1 MVLVVAGP
9 ARERGCREGEGEG
22 AGQRKESAGAFHDV
36 DSREWVYA
44 AAVRSLQQR
53 IAGSETAKA
62 AGLAVAALAANAVA
76 VVVTVVFT
84 RLLGDE
90 DYGALAALM
99 STFTILAVA
108 GSSLQ
113 VAVARDTALGRLGG
127 AASAAQALRAW
138 TRTLLVV
145 LVGVVIASA
154 LMREGIASLVGVSEQ
169 PWAAACVPPTGI
181 LWLLLS
187 LQRGV
192 LQGLGAYAPV
202 GWSVVSEAVGRL
214 VAGCLLV
221 VLGAG
226 VVGAYLGTPLAMA
239 ATSLALARV
248 VHRRAAADRRPVVKA
263 RAHELRTLVVAGWA
277 PIVGLLLL
285 AALQNV
291 DVIMAKREMTASDAG
306 AYAAA
311 VVAAKLVVWVAIG
324 IGLHLL
330 PEATRRAA
338 AGIDPRPVLLRALG
352 LLAIVAVPSLIIFTV
367 APETLLRVAFGE
379 EFVTAATASAQRNAV
394 RCSASMYCTASV
406 DTARSVIARP
416 RIGRASA
423 AVACL
428 GLAARARPAQAVAV
442 AEPERWERIAD
453 APDPEPVR
461 D

>member
-1 MVLVVAGP
+1 
-9 ARERGCREGEGEG
+9 
-22 AGQRKESAGAFHDV
+22 
-36 DSREWVYA
+36 
-44 AAVRSLQQR
+44 VRSLQQR

-127 AASAAQALRAW
+127 AASAAQAVRAW

-145 LVGVVIASA
+145 LVGVAIASA
-154 LMREGIASLVGVSEQ
+154 LMREGIAALVGVREE
-169 PWAAACVPPTGI
+169 PWAAACVPPTGV

-239 ATSLALARV
+239 ATSLVLAQV
-248 VHRRAAADRRPVVKA
+248 LHRRAATDSGPAVKA

-291 DVIMAKREMTASDAG
+291 DVIMAKREMTDSDAG

-338 AGIDPRPVLLRALG
+338 AGIDPRPVLVRALG
-352 LLAIVAVPSLIIFTV
+352 LLAIVAVPSLAIFMI

-379 EFVTAATASAQRNAV
+379 EFVSAADALPILGLAMTLLAVSTLAVQYMLALHRTAFLWALAVAAIAEPLLLSAGDPDMRSFAEIVLAV
-394 RCSASMYCTASV
+394 QA
-406 DTARSVIARP
+406 
-416 RIGRASA
+416 GA

-428 GLAARARPAQAVAV
+428 GLAVRARPAKAVV
-442 AEPERWERIAD
+442 LAEPGPWDPIAD
-453 APDPEPVR
+453 APGPEPVATDASR

>member
-1 MVLVVAGP
+1 M
-9 ARERGCREGEGEG
+9 
-22 AGQRKESAGAFHDV
+22 
-36 DSREWVYA
+36 
-44 AAVRSLQQR
+44 QQR

-145 LVGVVIASA
+145 LVGVAIASA
-154 LMREGIASLVGVSEQ
+154 LMREGIAGLVGVREE
-169 PWAAACVPPTGI
+169 PWAAACVPPTGV

-192 LQGLGAYAPV
+192 LQGIGAYGPV

-226 VVGAYLGTPLAMA
+226 VAGAYLGTPLAMA
-239 ATSLALARV
+239 ATSVALAQV
-248 VHRRAAADRRPVVKA
+248 VHRRAAADRSPIVKA

-330 PEATRRAA
+330 PEATRRVA
-338 AGIDPRPVLLRALG
+338 AGVDPRPVLLRALG
-352 LLAIVAVPSLIIFTV
+352 LLAIVAVPSLIVFTV

-379 EFVTAATASAQRNAV
+379 EFVSAADALPILGLAMTLLAVSTLAVQYMLALHRTAFLYALAV
-394 RCSASMYCTASV
+394 AA
-406 DTARSVIARP
+406 IAEP
-416 RIGRASA
+416 LLLSGGDAEMRAFAEIVLAVQAAA

-428 GLAARARPAQAVAV
+428 GLALRARPARAAVV
-442 AEPERWERIAD
+442 AAPERWEPIAD
-453 APDPEPVR
+453 APDPQPVR
-461 D
+461 TSD

>member
-1 MVLVVAGP
+1 M
-9 ARERGCREGEGEG
+9 
-22 AGQRKESAGAFHDV
+22 
-36 DSREWVYA
+36 
-44 AAVRSLQQR
+44 RSLQQR

-90 DYGALAALM
+90 DYGALAALL

-138 TRTLLVV
+138 TRTLLLV

-154 LMREGIASLVGVSEQ
+154 LMREGIASLVGVSEE

-239 ATSLALARV
+239 ATSLALAQV
-248 VHRRAAADRRPVVKA
+248 VHRRAAADRSPVVKV

-379 EFVTAATASAQRNAV
+379 EFVTAADALPILGLAMTLLAVSTLAVQYMLALHRTAFLWALAV
-394 RCSASMYCTASV
+394 AAIAEPLLLSGGDPDM
-406 DTARSVIARP
+406 RSFAEIVLAVQ
-416 RIGRASA
+416 AVA

>member
-1 MVLVVAGP
+1 
-9 ARERGCREGEGEG
+9 
-22 AGQRKESAGAFHDV
+22 
-36 DSREWVYA
+36 
-44 AAVRSLQQR
+44 VRSLQQR

-127 AASAAQALRAW
+127 AASAARALRAW
-138 TRTLLVV
+138 TRTLLLV

-154 LMREGIASLVGVSEQ
+154 LLREGIASLVGVSEE
-169 PWAAACVPPTGI
+169 PWAAACVPPTGV

-239 ATSLALARV
+239 ATSVALAQV
-248 VHRRAAADRRPVVKA
+248 VHRRAAADRDPGVVSRSDTTPMDGEA
-263 RAHELRTLVVAGWA
+263 VHELRTLVVAGWA

-352 LLAIVAVPSLIIFTV
+352 LLAVVAVPSLIIFTV

-379 EFVTAATASAQRNAV
+379 EFVTAADALPILGLAMTLLAVSTLAVQYMLALHRTAFLWALAV
-394 RCSASMYCTASV
+394 AAVAEPLLLSGGDPDM
-406 DTARSVIARP
+406 RSFAEIVLAVQ
-416 RIGRASA
+416 AVA

-428 GLAARARPAQAVAV
+428 GLAARARPAQPVAV

>member
-1 MVLVVAGP
+1 
-9 ARERGCREGEGEG
+9 
-22 AGQRKESAGAFHDV
+22 
-36 DSREWVYA
+36 
-44 AAVRSLQQR
+44 
-53 IAGSETAKA
+53 
-62 AGLAVAALAANAVA
+62 
-76 VVVTVVFT
+76 
-84 RLLGDE
+84 
-90 DYGALAALM
+90 
-99 STFTILAVA
+99 
-108 GSSLQ
+108 
-113 VAVARDTALGRLGG
+113 
-127 AASAAQALRAW
+127 
-138 TRTLLVV
+138 
-145 LVGVVIASA
+145 
-154 LMREGIASLVGVSEQ
+154 
-169 PWAAACVPPTGI
+169 VPPTGV

-192 LQGLGAYAPV
+192 LQGIGAYGPV

-239 ATSLALARV
+239 ATSVALAQV
-248 VHRRAAADRRPVVKA
+248 VHRRAAADHGPIVKA

-330 PEATRRAA
+330 PEATRRVA
-338 AGIDPRPVLLRALG
+338 AGVDPRPVLLRALG
-352 LLAIVAVPSLIIFTV
+352 LLAIVAVPSLIVFTV

-379 EFVTAATASAQRNAV
+379 AFVSAADALPILGLAMTLLAVSTLAVQYMLALHRTAFLYALAV
-394 RCSASMYCTASV
+394 AA
-406 DTARSVIARP
+406 IAEP
-416 RIGRASA
+416 LLLSGGDAEMRAFAEIVLAVQAAA

-428 GLAARARPAQAVAV
+428 GLALRARPARAAVVTA
-442 AEPERWERIAD
+442 PERWGPIAD
-453 APDPEPVR
+453 APDPQPVR
-461 D
+461 TSD

>member
-1 MVLVVAGP
+1 M
-9 ARERGCREGEGEG
+9 
-22 AGQRKESAGAFHDV
+22 
-36 DSREWVYA
+36 
-44 AAVRSLQQR
+44 QQR

-138 TRTLLVV
+138 TRTLVVV
-145 LVGVVIASA
+145 LVGVAIASA
-154 LMREGIASLVGVSEQ
+154 LMREGIAGLVGVREE
-169 PWAAACVPPTGI
+169 PWAAACVPPTGV

-192 LQGLGAYAPV
+192 LQGIGAYGPV

-226 VVGAYLGTPLAMA
+226 VAGAYLGTPLAMA
-239 ATSLALARV
+239 ATSVALAQV
-248 VHRRAAADRRPVVKA
+248 VHRRAAADRSPIVKA

-330 PEATRRAA
+330 PEATRRVA
-338 AGIDPRPVLLRALG
+338 AGVDPRPVLLRALG
-352 LLAIVAVPSLIIFTV
+352 LLAIVAVPSLIVFTV

-379 EFVTAATASAQRNAV
+379 EFVSAADALPILGLAMTLLAVSTLAVQYMLALHRTAFLYALAV
-394 RCSASMYCTASV
+394 AA
-406 DTARSVIARP
+406 IAEP
-416 RIGRASA
+416 LLLSGGDAEMRAFAEIVLAVQAAA

-428 GLAARARPAQAVAV
+428 GLALRARPARAAVV
-442 AEPERWERIAD
+442 AAPERWEPIAD
-453 APDPEPVR
+453 APDPQPVR
-461 D
+461 TSD

>member
-1 MVLVVAGP
+1 MGS
-9 ARERGCREGEGEG
+9 G
-22 AGQRKESAGAFHDV
+22 STI
-36 DSREWVYA
+36 YA

-138 TRTLLVV
+138 TRTLLLV

-226 VVGAYLGTPLAMA
+226 VVGAYVGTPLAMA
-239 ATSLALARV
+239 ATSLALVQV
-248 VHRRAAADRRPVVKA
+248 VHRRAAADRSPVVKA

-379 EFVTAATASAQRNAV
+379 EFVTAADALPILGLAMTLLAVSTLAVQYMLALHRTAFLWALAV
-394 RCSASMYCTASV
+394 AAIAEPLLLSGGDPDM
-406 DTARSVIARP
+406 RSFAEIVLAVQ
-416 RIGRASA
+416 AVA

>member
-1 MVLVVAGP
+1 VRP
-9 ARERGCREGEGEG
+9 A
-22 AGQRKESAGAFHDV
+22 STI
-36 DSREWVYA
+36 YA
-44 AAVRSLQQR
+44 PAVRSLQQR

-127 AASAAQALRAW
+127 AASAAKALRAW

-145 LVGVVIASA
+145 LVGVVVASA
-154 LMREGIASLVGVSEQ
+154 LMREGIASLVGVSEE
-169 PWAAACVPPTGI
+169 PWAAACVPPTGV

-221 VLGAG
+221 VVGAG

-248 VHRRAAADRRPVVKA
+248 LHRRAAEDRSPVVTA

-330 PEATRRAA
+330 PEATRRAT

-352 LLAIVAVPSLIIFTV
+352 LLAIVAVPSLIIFTI

-379 EFVTAATASAQRNAV
+379 EFVTAADALPILGLAMTLLAVSTLAVQYMLALHRTAFLWALAV
-394 RCSASMYCTASV
+394 AAIAEPLLLSGGDPGM
-406 DTARSVIARP
+406 RSFAEIVLAVQ
-416 RIGRASA
+416 AAA

-428 GLAARARPAQAVAV
+428 GLAARARPAQAVAM
-442 AEPERWERIAD
+442 AAPERWERIAD
-453 APDPEPVR
+453 APDPQPVR

>member
-1 MVLVVAGP
+1 M
-9 ARERGCREGEGEG
+9 
-22 AGQRKESAGAFHDV
+22 
-36 DSREWVYA
+36 
-44 AAVRSLQQR
+44 RSLQQR

-138 TRTLLVV
+138 TRTLLLV

-239 ATSLALARV
+239 ATSLALVHV
-248 VHRRAAADRRPVVKA
+248 VHRRAAADRSPVVKA

-379 EFVTAATASAQRNAV
+379 EFVTAADALPILGLAMTLLAVSTLAVQYMLALHRTAFLWALAV
-394 RCSASMYCTASV
+394 AAIAEPLLLSGGDPDM
-406 DTARSVIARP
+406 RSFAEIVLAVQ
-416 RIGRASA
+416 AVA

-442 AEPERWERIAD
+442 AEAERWDRIAD

>member
-1 MVLVVAGP
+1 
-9 ARERGCREGEGEG
+9 
-22 AGQRKESAGAFHDV
+22 
-36 DSREWVYA
+36 
-44 AAVRSLQQR
+44 VRSLQQR

-76 VVVTVVFT
+76 IVVTVVFT

-145 LVGVVIASA
+145 LVGVAIASA
-154 LMREGIASLVGVSEQ
+154 LMREGIAGLVGVREE
-169 PWAAACVPPTGI
+169 PWAAACVPPTGV

-192 LQGLGAYAPV
+192 LQGIGAYGPV

-239 ATSLALARV
+239 ATSVALAQV
-248 VHRRAAADRRPVVKA
+248 VHRRAAADHGPIVKA

-330 PEATRRAA
+330 PEATRRVA
-338 AGIDPRPVLLRALG
+338 AGVDPRPVLLRALG
-352 LLAIVAVPSLIIFTV
+352 LLAIVAVPSLIVFTV

-379 EFVTAATASAQRNAV
+379 AFVSAADALPILGLAMTLLAVSTLAVQYMLALHRTAFLYALAV
-394 RCSASMYCTASV
+394 AA
-406 DTARSVIARP
+406 IAEP
-416 RIGRASA
+416 LLLSGGDAEMRAFAEIVLAVQAAA

-428 GLAARARPAQAVAV
+428 GLALRARPARAAVVTA
-442 AEPERWERIAD
+442 PERWGPIAD
-453 APDPEPVR
+453 APDPQPVR
-461 D
+461 TSD

>member
-1 MVLVVAGP
+1 M
-9 ARERGCREGEGEG
+9 
-22 AGQRKESAGAFHDV
+22 

-145 LVGVVIASA
+145 LVGVALASA
-154 LMREGIASLVGVSEQ
+154 LMREGIAALVGVREE
-169 PWAAACVPPTGI
+169 PWAAACVPPTGV

-192 LQGLGAYAPV
+192 LQGIGAYAPV

-226 VVGAYLGTPLAMA
+226 VAGAYLGTPLAMA
-239 ATSLALARV
+239 ATS
-248 VHRRAAADRRPVVKA
+248 RRARAGGPPPRRGGPRV
-263 RAHELRTLVVAGWA
+263 
-277 PIVGLLLL
+277 P
-285 AALQNV
+285 
-291 DVIMAKREMTASDAG
+291 SS
-306 AYAAA
+306 
-311 VVAAKLVVWVAIG
+311 
-324 IGLHLL
+324 
-330 PEATRRAA
+330 RRARTSCGRSSSR
-338 AGIDPRPVLLRALG
+338 AGRRSSG
-352 LLAIVAVPSLIIFTV
+352 SCCS
-367 APETLLRVAFGE
+367 R
-379 EFVTAATASAQRNAV
+379 
-394 RCSASMYCTASV
+394 RCRTST
-406 DTARSVIARP
+406 
-416 RIGRASA
+416 
-423 AVACL
+423 
-428 GLAARARPAQAVAV
+428 
-442 AEPERWERIAD
+442 
-453 APDPEPVR
+453 
-461 D
+461 

>member
-1 MVLVVAGP
+1 M
-9 ARERGCREGEGEG
+9 
-22 AGQRKESAGAFHDV
+22 

-154 LMREGIASLVGVSEQ
+154 LMREGIASLVGVSEE

-226 VVGAYLGTPLAMA
+226 VAGAYLGTPLAMA

-248 VHRRAAADRRPVVKA
+248 VHRRAATDRSPVVKA

-338 AGIDPRPVLLRALG
+338 AGIEPRPVLLRALG
-352 LLAIVAVPSLIIFTV
+352 LLAVVAVPSLVIFTV

-379 EFVTAATASAQRNAV
+379 EFVTAADALPILGLAMTLLAVSTLAVQYMLALHRTAFLWALAV
-394 RCSASMYCTASV
+394 AAIAEPLLLSSGDPDM
-406 DTARSVIARP
+406 RSFAEIVLAVQ
-416 RIGRASA
+416 AVA

-428 GLAARARPAQAVAV
+428 ALAARARPAQAVAV